1 MQKVVDIHLL
11 IVYNMHNKADV
22 LKGLN
27 NMVNSNIQS
36 QYEFLT
42 LVQLITHHYG
52 VMMSNNHI
60 EALNSMSDE
69 DRDKLINSNSR
80 DHFKFLLDW
89 FTNDYIRNSD

>member
-1 MQKVVDIHLL
+1 
-11 IVYNMHNKADV
+11 
-22 LKGLN
+22 
-27 NMVNSNIQS
+27 MVNSNIQS
-36 QYEFLT
+36 RYEFLT
-42 LVQLITHHYG
+42 LVQLIAHHYG

-89 FTNDYIRNSD
+89 FTNDHIRNLE